1 MHAMSGI
8 TVAYS
13 GVHQIFQ
20 IALAASEMGKLD
32 RFHCSLCEGS
42 GSVAAKLATLGGR
55 DTWINRRCGTI
66 RPEAIAEFPWPFI
79 LNRLSKALSSVEWP
93 LDWRAANYWFDA
105 HVSRQLEQSH
115 SKVFVGVETC
125 ARDSLRVA
133 KTKGMTTLLDSPQ
146 AHPAFLYDVLAHAAS
161 DLQLPVPEPIDDP
174 KMARRKEEEIDW
186 ADFIL
191 IYSDVQR
198 RSFLQ
203 AGVDASKLVQ
213 IPLWADP
220 ALWFPPQQPRS
231 AGEGPLRVIFVGQIS
246 LRKGVPYLLE
256 AMGQCR
262 EHVELTL
269 VGLAA
274 KDAEASLQQ
283 YRDRFKH
290 RPAVSKSELRE
301 LLWQSD
307 LLVLPSLL
315 DTFGFVAMEAM
326 ACGLPVVVSENCG
339 VPVPDSSWVVPIMD
353 SAALAERID
362 DYAGNKHL
370 CIDHG
375 KIALEFAALFTPE
388 RYRNELKKVFARLL
402 ANQETKA

>member
-1 MHAMSGI
+1 MSGI

-32 RFHCSLCEGS
+32 RFHCSLCERS
-42 GSVAAKLATLGGR
+42 GSLATNLATLAGR
-55 DTWINRRCGTI
+55 DTLINRRCGSI
-66 RPEAIAEFPWPFI
+66 RPQAIAEFPWPFI
-79 LNRLSKALSSVEWP
+79 LNRLSKALSPAEWP

-105 HVSRQLEQSH
+105 HVSKQLEQSQ

-133 KTKGMTTLLDSPQ
+133 KTEGMTTVLDSPQ
-146 AHPAFLYDVLAHAAS
+146 AHPALLYDVLARAAS
-161 DLQLPVPEPIDDP
+161 DLKLPPPEPIDDP
-174 KMARRKEEEIDW
+174 KMARRKEEEIEL

-191 IYSDVQR
+191 IFSDVQR

-203 AGVDASKLVQ
+203 AGVEASKLVQ

-262 EHVELTL
+262 EPVELTL
-269 VGLAA
+269 VGLVA

-283 YRDRFKH
+283 YPDRFKLN
-290 RPAVSKSELRE
+290 PAVSKSELRQ

-315 DTFGFVAMEAM
+315 DTFGFAAMEAM
-326 ACGLPVVVSENCG
+326 ACGLPVVVTENCG
-339 VPVPDSSWVVPIMD
+339 VPIPDPSWMVPIMD

-362 DYAGNKHL
+362 GYAGNKRL
-370 CIDHG
+370 CVDHG
-375 KIALEFAALFTPE
+375 RLAHEFAAQFTPG
-388 RYRNELKKVFARLL
+388 RYRDALKDVFGRLL
-402 ANQETKA
+402 N